1 LDDYSGLPEEML
13 NSRAGTF
20 VSIKKK
26 GELRG
31 CIGTIGPTRE
41 NIASEI
47 VHNAISA
54 GTSDPRFYPV
64 KPYELDEL
72 EYSVD
77 VLMEPEEI
85 NSMDELD
92 VVKYGVIVRAGRRTG
107 LLLPNLENVN
117 TVEQQV
123 SIALQKAGISPNEKY
138 TMERFEVI
146 RHK

>member
-1 LDDYSGLPEEML
+1 
-13 NSRAGTF
+13 
-20 VSIKKK
+20 
-26 GELRG
+26 
-31 CIGTIGPTRE
+31 
-41 NIASEI
+41 
-47 VHNAISA
+47 
-54 GTSDPRFYPV
+54 V